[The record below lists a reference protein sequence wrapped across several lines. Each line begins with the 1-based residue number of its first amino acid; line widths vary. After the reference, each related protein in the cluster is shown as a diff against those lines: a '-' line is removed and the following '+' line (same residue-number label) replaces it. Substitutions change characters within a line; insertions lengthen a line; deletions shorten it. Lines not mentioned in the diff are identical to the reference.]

1 MLCYGTE
8 DKRGSFLIEPL
19 IEKERERGR
28 EGGRERKEVKRDRE
42 GNRVKETNNH
52 CGF

>member
-8 DKRGSFLIEPL
+8 DKRGSFLIKPL
-19 IEKERERGR
+19 IERERERERGR
-28 EGGRERKEVKRDRE
+28 ERKEEKRERE